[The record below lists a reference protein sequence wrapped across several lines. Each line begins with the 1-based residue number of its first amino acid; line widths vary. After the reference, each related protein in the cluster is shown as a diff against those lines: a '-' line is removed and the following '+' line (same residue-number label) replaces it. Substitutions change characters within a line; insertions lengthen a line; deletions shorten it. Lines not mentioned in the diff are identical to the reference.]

1 MGYANVPLDSRSPFR
16 VLSHSMKQ
24 SRMQAMIGLLLT
36 RKHMRVSL
44 PEIQKVAGAQHGAPL
59 KEARDLGYII
69 DNETKYIDG
78 EVHSWYILR
87 AEPGEQPAPRQQELT
102 LPERHRDLG

>member
-1 MGYANVPLDSRSPFR
+1 
-16 VLSHSMKQ
+16 
-24 SRMQAMIGLLLT
+24 
-36 RKHMRVSL
+36 MRVPL
-44 PEIQKVAGAQHGAPL
+44 PEIQKVAGAQHGAR
-59 KEARDLGYII
+59 KEARDLAYII

-87 AEPGEQPAPRQQELT
+87 AEPGEQPASRQQELT